1 MSSFFVNPLLLWLG
15 ALVGVPILIYLINRQ
30 RYRRRKWAAM
40 EFLLKALKK
49 SRRRLQ
55 VQNLLLLLIRCLIVL
70 LLALAVSRPRM
81 LSDTASSTVAGNKNW
96 IFAVDTSF
104 SMDYVD
110 GGSSLL
116 ESAKQ
121 TILDVVGTYVEEDA
135 YVAVMTLGHVPAV
148 VLERKQMNSTNRA
161 LLEAELG
168 RLTGTSRG
176 LRLVTSLRSIKDL
189 SEQFVASD
197 GGPVEP
203 CRIVLLS
210 DLQRKDWLGDEGP
223 RSPELKQLLK
233 ELKQDGHDVVFS
245 RIGASESNRPN
256 VAVTD
261 LAVKPDLFSKGVTV
275 EIQVTLR
282 NYGDKEADGLV
293 FTIQVDPAMGAESG
307 EAGEGEIL
315 RIPAGGT
322 VTRSLPYRFDEPGYH
337 TVVAEVRT
345 DGLVIDNKRFLAV
358 EVRDEI
364 EVLLVDG
371 DPAVDPLETETFYL
385 QTALQPR
392 DDALAVLLS
401 LIHI

>member
-1 MSSFFVNPLLLWLG
+1 M
-15 ALVGVPILIYLINRQ
+15 
-30 RYRRRKWAAM
+30 
-40 EFLLKALKK
+40 
-49 SRRRLQ
+49 
-55 VQNLLLLLIRCLIVL
+55 
-70 LLALAVSRPRM
+70 
-81 LSDTASSTVAGNKNW
+81 
-96 IFAVDTSF
+96 
-104 SMDYVD
+104 
-110 GGSSLL
+110 
-116 ESAKQ
+116 
-121 TILDVVGTYVEEDA
+121 
-135 YVAVMTLGHVPAV
+135 
-148 VLERKQMNSTNRA
+148 
-161 LLEAELG
+161 
-168 RLTGTSRG
+168 TGTSRG

-233 ELKQDGHDVVFS
+233 EFKQDGHDVVFS

-256 VAVTD
+256 VAVTS

-282 NYGDKEADGLV
+282 NYGDKDADGLV

-364 EVLLVDG
+364 EVLLV
-371 DPAVDPLETETFYL
+371 
-385 QTALQPR
+385 
-392 DDALAVLLS
+392 LS